1 MASEVQTAVTQNVTF
16 TTVQSGS
23 DLPSALVLGVWSRMF
38 LELQAHV
45 ESVLLI
51 IGRCTKGLLGVA
63 RVLPFPLDMQ
73 KSLCTGQ
80 SFDRQNLLQ

>member
-1 MASEVQTAVTQNVTF
+1 MLYAVEMYDFLPAGLPPAMLHMEKRHRRTILWTA
-16 TTVQSGS
+16 
-23 DLPSALVLGVWSRMF
+23 D
-38 LELQAHV
+38 
-45 ESVLLI
+45 
-51 IGRCTKGLLGVA
+51 